1 MVKIEEIIQ
10 RRMALLEMAVL
21 ALAKI
26 IDALEEDLEEYYG
39 IEAEDD

>member
-21 ALAKI
+21 ALANI